1 MFCTFCS
8 SPSNTNTTVKSAGC
22 TILTINAVHLRVAQ
36 SKRSFV
42 THCLASHPN
51 ENSCW
56 LSIKVMR
63 SFHANRKQNTC
74 RLSLRSVIKVRHP
87 VFVSLATFLTVL
99 VLRFVPVWDIY
110 FLLDAFHHRVK
121 TSAFK
126 CKILSLIGSRWIKEQ
141 KKNSSNVEHTRKP
154 YGE

>member
-99 VLRFVPVWDIY
+99 DDLYLSGIY
-110 FLLDAFHHRVK
+110 TFYLTLFIIESKRQ
-121 TSAFK
+121 
-126 CKILSLIGSRWIKEQ
+126 R
-141 KKNSSNVEHTRKP
+141 SNVRFCL
-154 YGE
+154 